1 MSFLKILIFSYLII
15 LITSPPTTEVP
26 KKEEVKKNEK
36 YKSEEDEKKQMSD
49 TFSSEWEKAMSD
61 YDSDYVYLI
70 PVPYKTNEIF
80 YETINTVPARLRG
93 AFILD
98 ENEDKKIELRIIGPD
113 NKKVYSQASHMGIF
127 DFNVTK
133 VGRYKIELHNKF
145 INSEVKVTFT
155 MSTGQNVVLKKDD
168 LSQTEKN
175 LEKLLQFIKRF
186 NVEYKVSKNLHFI
199 RFAKINKTNRYLY
212 TFSIIETIILIIVSL
227 WQFYYMK
234 HLFEIKGSL

>member
-26 KKEEVKKNEK
+26 KKEEVKNKGN
-36 YKSEEDEKKQMSD
+36 YKSEEEEIKQMSD
-49 TFSSEWEKAMSD
+49 SFSTEWEKGMID

-70 PVPYKTNEIF
+70 PIAYKTNEVY
-80 YETINTVPARLRG
+80 YETISKVPARLRG